1 MTRRLCASWTPTC
14 PVSRP
19 VSPPTLTDCWPITP
33 RLASRLRVYLEVMNL
48 AGRLAEDSH
57 ARPGVMPADSSTDAQ
72 IPPLG
77 RGREACDESTP
88 PPGASLLSTLDLGP
102 GPPPQIQ
109 LHELLDESE
118 PLVRP
123 RSAEMPDQ
131 NGSGVGC
138 YQLQGEI
145 ARGGM
150 GAILKGRDVDLGRD
164 LAIKVLLESHQG
176 NSDVVRRFIEEA
188 QIGGQLQ
195 HPGVVPVYELGTFP
209 DRPALLRHE
218 AGQGADLGEPAD

>member
-1 MTRRLCASWTPTC
+1 MNPDSSSPLPGLPFGGEDDSEVVRVLDAYLSAIEAGQPADPDRLLADHPA
-14 PVSRP
+14 
-19 VSPPTLTDCWPITP
+19 
-33 RLASRLRVYLEVMNL
+33 LASRLRVYLEVMNL

-57 ARPGVMPADSSTDAQ
+57 SRPGAMPAGSSADAQ
-72 IPPLG
+72 TPPLG
-77 RGREACDESTP
+77 KGREGWDESTP
-88 PPGASLLSTLDLGP
+88 PPGSSVLMTLDLGP

-118 PLVRP
+118 PLLKP

-131 NGSGVGC
+131 NGAGLGR

-176 NSDVVRRFIEEA
+176 NTDVVRRFIEEA

-195 HPGVVPVYELGTFP
+195 HPRGRARL
-209 DRPALLRHE
+209 
-218 AGQGADLGEPAD
+218 